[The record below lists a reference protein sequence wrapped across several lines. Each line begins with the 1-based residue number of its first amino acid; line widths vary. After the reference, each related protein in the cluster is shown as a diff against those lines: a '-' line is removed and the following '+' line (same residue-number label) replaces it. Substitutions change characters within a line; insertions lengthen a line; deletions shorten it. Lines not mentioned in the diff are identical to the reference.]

1 MVACLN
7 MWRNRALV
15 LDFFSDFGDFF
26 ERNISQNIFEM
37 NILHNMYFLKLIITN
52 FNSKIKLFFETTKK
66 FTLQSCENK

>member
-1 MVACLN
+1 

-37 NILHNMYFLKLIITN
+37 NILHNIYFLKLIFTN
-52 FNSKIKLFFETTKK
+52 LNSKFLGQPKNLHFKVVKINKL
-66 FTLQSCENK
+66 